1 VYLLLLLLLPHHPL
15 LLLLRPRQHVPPA
28 AAPQLAAHHCC
39 GRVHLLH
46 LLVPSLPLLLL
57 LLLLLPALSP
67 VDIHWESAAR
77 LLLLLLLMVWRAVL
91 AAAVLAS
98 GVVQEAR
105 LQESAPCQHAPARNQ
120 GSLPCQQ
127 QQVTCAGEGVPA
139 SAIADSFSTEAAT
152 EGAGQSVC
160 ADAGSS
166 KSPAWLPLCEARLKL
181 GALIAAEMRQA
192 VKQETG
198 FRYDLVDSWLHE
210 ASSRRHQQPGCPLLN
225 SIIPPSR

>member
-1 VYLLLLLLLPHHPL
+1 MFCHLVQAFPPFINHAALP
-15 LLLLRPRQHVPPA
+15 PPYRCL
-28 AAPQLAAHHCC
+28 QEVDRRLAALQGPHSLSSTPWC
-39 GRVHLLH
+39 GHV
-46 LLVPSLPLLLL
+46 V
-57 LLLLLPALSP
+57 
-67 VDIHWESAAR
+67 SAGLQLTAHSKHR
-77 LLLLLLLMVWRAVL
+77 PMDLR
-91 AAAVLAS
+91 
-98 GVVQEAR
+98 VVQEQGGQQPVHH
-105 LQESAPCQHAPARNQ
+105 QEAGHQQPAAGQ
-120 GSLPCQQ
+120 GLASDTKASHQ